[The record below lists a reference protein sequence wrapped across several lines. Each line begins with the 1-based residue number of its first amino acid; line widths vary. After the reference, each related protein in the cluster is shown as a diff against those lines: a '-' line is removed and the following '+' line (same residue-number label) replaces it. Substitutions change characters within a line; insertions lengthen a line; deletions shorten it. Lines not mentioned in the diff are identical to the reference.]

1 MYILSKSGKEIVN
14 SDFVER
20 FCVTEK
26 SDAMLIVASYST
38 ERQPVTM
45 ARYRDSREAEEA
57 LRELFRAMAGEQ
69 RYFEMPDSV
78 LQYGERQ
85 IKDSRV
91 KRKGGS

>member
-1 MYILSKSGKEIVN
+1 M
-14 SDFVER
+14 
-20 FCVTEK
+20 
-26 SDAMLIVASYST
+26 
-38 ERQPVTM
+38 TM
-45 ARYRDSREAEEA
+45 ARYKDGREAEEA

-69 RYFEMPDSV
+69 QYFEMPDSV